1 MDAVGRQGREVLLHR
16 DPAVVGVALGVDDRE
31 RGVAERFEVG
41 RLVHGGADRVELV
54 SNAAA
59 VSWRRQ
65 EGALLI
71 AFRRWQVAVWN
82 AGQAHWVPLAS
93 SAQLISVDHTS
104 HNIQLDR
111 PDVVLDKI
119 HELLQ

>member
-1 MDAVGRQGREVLLHR
+1 MNPVATTMRRGMI
-16 DPAVVGVALGVDDRE
+16 VVTADHHSYPGLAASE
-31 RGVAERFEVG
+31 EA
-41 RLVHGGADRVELV
+41 RLND
-54 SNAAA
+54 
-59 VSWRRQ
+59 
-65 EGALLI
+65 
-71 AFRRWQVAVWN
+71 VWN
-82 AGQAHWVPLAS
+82 AGQAHWVSLAS